1 MTEAHTERPCAFS
14 YSIGGGSME
23 FPRELIYTESDEW
36 VKVEADNASLG
47 ITDFAQDQLSDV
59 VYFEVVVGVGD
70 EISKGDAVGIVESVK
85 AAADIYSPI
94 SGEVT
99 EINNELPDTPE
110 LVNSDPYG
118 AAWMVRIQMNDPS
131 ELEQMMDAT
140 AYQKNA
146 EERSG

>member
-1 MTEAHTERPCAFS
+1 
-14 YSIGGGSME
+14 ME
-23 FPRELIYTESDEW
+23 FPNELIYTESDEW
-36 VKVEADNASLG
+36 VMVEGDKASLG

-59 VYFEVVVGVGD
+59 VYFEVVVSVGD
-70 EISKGDAVGIVESVK
+70 KISKGDSVAIVESVK

-94 SGEVT
+94 SGEVA
-99 EINNELPDTPE
+99 EINNELPDTPD

-118 AAWMVRIQMNDPS
+118 AAWMVRIQMSDAS

-146 EERSG
+146 EERSS